1 MCFTMRNIEDIEYF
15 FLIGEKSVWIKVN
28 GIIFISK
35 KREDNDNKSFQMMV
49 DGYLFPDIES
59 IPKKIALKFEYSK
72 IKLEWTSQE
81 SNTTF
86 C

>member
-1 MCFTMRNIEDIEYF
+1 
-15 FLIGEKSVWIKVN
+15 
-28 GIIFISK
+28 
-35 KREDNDNKSFQMMV
+35 MMV

-81 SNTTF
+81 SDTTF